1 MRIKQVVMICLAI
14 TTLIFNARASSL
26 SELEYLTESYPP
38 YNYQE
43 EGELKGIAVDL
54 LRAALARVGEGLP
67 RENIQLLPW
76 PRAYKMALAGPDRV
90 LFSTTRTQLREDSFH
105 WVGPIVETR
114 VVLFARAES
123 EINIHSIDELSNY
136 SIGGIKDDI
145 GEQLLLSF
153 GVPAKHIKRAN
164 SAYSL
169 LKMLN
174 KGRIQL
180 WAYEENVANWN
191 IHNAGLDPSLFKSV
205 FTLQE
210 SELYFA
216 FSKDTDPELV
226 NKLQLS
232 IDEIKSEFIGDGNN
246 LYEQIISKY
255 R

>member
-1 MRIKQVVMICLAI
+1 MICLGIAA
-14 TTLIFNARASSL
+14 LIFNARANSL

-43 EGELKGIAVDL
+43 EGELKGISVDL
-54 LRAALARVGEGLP
+54 LRAALARAGEGLP
-67 RENIQLLPW
+67 RDNIQLLPW
-76 PRAYKMALAGPDRV
+76 PRAYKMALAGPERV

-105 WVGPIVETR
+105 WVGPIIETQ
-114 VVLFARAES
+114 VVLLARSGS
-123 EINIHSIDELSNY
+123 EINIQSIDELSNY
-136 SIGGIKDDI
+136 SIGAIKDDI

-153 GVPAKHIKRAN
+153 GVPAKRIKRAH
-164 SAYSL
+164 SANSL

-180 WAYEENVANWN
+180 WAYEENVASWN
-191 IHNAGLDPSLFKSV
+191 IHNSGLDPSLFESV

-210 SELYFA
+210 SELYYA
-216 FSKDTDPELV
+216 FSKDTDPELIK
-226 NKLQLS
+226 KLQLS
-232 IDEIKSEFIGDGNN
+232 IDEIKSEFIGDGHN